1 MREVRSRLGQRDR
14 EREREREREMSVSF
28 QTRGNMSVITKSS
41 EREVIAIFP
50 HNKYLLITTT
60 MINFH
65 IYIYIYIYIE
75 REREREREREDPINT
90 FIKLSHVLHGVPT
103 SNI

>member
-1 MREVRSRLGQRDR
+1 MN
-14 EREREREREMSVSF
+14 VSF

-65 IYIYIYIYIE
+65 IYK
-75 REREREREREDPINT
+75 EREREREDPINT

>member
-1 MREVRSRLGQRDR
+1 MN
-14 EREREREREMSVSF
+14 VSF

-65 IYIYIYIYIE
+65 IYIYIYRE
-75 REREREREREDPINT
+75 RERERERERRSYKYIHQT
-90 FIKLSHVLHGVPT
+90 FSCITWGT
-103 SNI
+103 D

>member
-1 MREVRSRLGQRDR
+1 MN
-14 EREREREREMSVSF
+14 VSF

-65 IYIYIYIYIE
+65 IK
-75 REREREREREDPINT
+75 REREREREGEKI
-90 FIKLSHVLHGVPT
+90 L
-103 SNI
+103 

>member
-1 MREVRSRLGQRDR
+1 MN
-14 EREREREREMSVSF
+14 VSF

-65 IYIYIYIYIE
+65 IE
-75 REREREREREDPINT
+75 RERERERERRSYKYIHQT
-90 FIKLSHVLHGVPT
+90 FSCITWGT
-103 SNI
+103 D

>member
-1 MREVRSRLGQRDR
+1 MN
-14 EREREREREMSVSF
+14 VSF

-41 EREVIAIFP
+41 KREVIAIFP

-65 IYIYIYIYIE
+65 IYKE
-75 REREREREREDPINT
+75 REREREREREKI
-90 FIKLSHVLHGVPT
+90 L
-103 SNI
+103 

>member
-1 MREVRSRLGQRDR
+1 MN
-14 EREREREREMSVSF
+14 VSF

-65 IYIYIYIYIE
+65 IYKE
-75 REREREREREDPINT
+75 RERERE
-90 FIKLSHVLHGVPT
+90 KLL
-103 SNI
+103 

>member
-1 MREVRSRLGQRDR
+1 MN
-14 EREREREREMSVSF
+14 VSF

-65 IYIYIYIYIE
+65 IK
-75 REREREREREDPINT
+75 REREREREKI
-90 FIKLSHVLHGVPT
+90 L
-103 SNI
+103 

>member
-1 MREVRSRLGQRDR
+1 MN
-14 EREREREREMSVSF
+14 VSF

-41 EREVIAIFP
+41 KREVIAIFP

-65 IYIYIYIYIE
+65 IYKE
-75 REREREREREDPINT
+75 RERETERERTSYKYINQT
-90 FIKLSHVLHGVPT
+90 FSCITWGT
-103 SNI
+103 D

>member
-1 MREVRSRLGQRDR
+1 MN
-14 EREREREREMSVSF
+14 VSF

-65 IYIYIYIYIE
+65 IYKE
-75 REREREREREDPINT
+75 RERERERERRSYKYIHQT
-90 FIKLSHVLHGVPT
+90 FSCITWGT
-103 SNI
+103 D